1 MASTLKLTFNASPDL
16 VPDQVLTV
24 RVNTGV
30 SILPLDETFKVFRT
44 KNKEVQI
51 SDTYNAL
58 STASNYTQAW
68 NLDWRSS
75 KGSNVFV
82 PTVDGT
88 EVTITLNNSSW
99 QFEVPTGTA
108 ISSGSVSYVVAND
121 SVVVENSVEI
131 NQYST
136 NSANVCGK
144 VDVQLVVAGGND
156 SYNVYLD
163 GVEVISA
170 QSSPITVPID
180 RGNSTQLIVNDT
192 NNNTIGSVLTAN
204 TRKLIPNDITAILA
218 NYSTGTTITVSAT
231 FISTQISDY
240 DYSLDNSSF
249 QESNVFTGQS
259 PGTYT
264 IYVKDGFG
272 CVVSKDFVVDGT
284 TTTTETVFTISNI
297 NSLRFAR
304 IQTGKKNQLNTLSY
318 NELRLTKY
326 PYYQQYL
333 QDEVVTT
340 QFKTNAQYINC
351 FYIDKDDSVT
361 SLTEIKKTSNI
372 GLTEKST
379 STYFNLGNGKSGIY
393 FGVVNLLDY
402 ITDAFVETVNYGFAL
417 PQWAGVEGGLVTID
431 GIGQVAINRISY
443 SETYNSFVLEFDIA
457 YTGSPITN
465 KIISAEY
472 NIQPYEIYEFDT
484 TITKDLSVVIEV
496 GSTSSN
502 IDFQYVS
509 ECVKKVTDS
518 EFLFDITYW
527 DDQNKG
533 NMNYQTG
540 IKNKLRLNG
549 YQDDIGEQETEG
561 YNGDKEF
568 YVTDNVIYD
577 VQKFTFKQLS
587 TQMADKLRLVVAHK
601 NLLINGLL
609 YKLSEAPEVTG
620 DGNFNL
626 KTFSVLLKQ
635 SGEQFLTTEQENIT
649 NTTDKAELA
658 MALASAKNK
667 GILSWT
673 KNY

>member
-1 MASTLKLTFNASPDL
+1 M
-16 VPDQVLTV
+16 
-24 RVNTGV
+24 
-30 SILPLDETFKVFRT
+30 
-44 KNKEVQI
+44 
-51 SDTYNAL
+51 
-58 STASNYTQAW
+58 
-68 NLDWRSS
+68 
-75 KGSNVFV
+75 
-82 PTVDGT
+82 
-88 EVTITLNNSSW
+88 
-99 QFEVPTGTA
+99 
-108 ISSGSVSYVVAND
+108 VAND

-443 SETYNSFVLEFDIA
+443 SETYNSFILEFDIA